1 MANTPNID
9 KILHNY
15 NAKVRRLEKSNKSNI
30 IIPKK
35 ITKQEFL
42 NSVYT
47 KRETNLAL
55 KDLQKFLVRGAENTK
70 KVGNITLSNYEHNL
84 LKAQKSRARYKL
96 KNKIEAYNRDVKIL
110 GSSQGYPKKMLM
122 DNTYENLIAK
132 QMKLSTNI
140 RDLQDRQELKEFM
153 SFLGAQTKSINV
165 QFREN
170 YYKMLRVNA
179 QTSGFDT
186 EKIEEIIKKLNKVNN
201 NNFFKM
207 YNDDERLKL
216 FLERYD
222 VLTKNIS
229 NAKNSDNDLNKI
241 YIELDELYKN
251 IDNVIKDY
259 I

>member
-47 KRETNLAL
+47 KRETN
-55 KDLQKFLVRGAENTK
+55 F
-70 KVGNITLSNYEHNL
+70 TLSNYEHNL

-140 RDLQDRQELKEFM
+140 RDLQDRQE
-153 SFLGAQTKSINV
+153 
-165 QFREN
+165 
-170 YYKMLRVNA
+170 
-179 QTSGFDT
+179 
-186 EKIEEIIKKLNKVNN
+186 KIIIKC
-201 NNFFKM
+201 
-207 YNDDERLKL
+207 
-216 FLERYD
+216 LE
-222 VLTKNIS
+222 
-229 NAKNSDNDLNKI
+229 
-241 YIELDELYKN
+241 
-251 IDNVIKDY
+251 
-259 I
+259 

>member
-1 MANTPNID
+1 
-9 KILHNY
+9 
-15 NAKVRRLEKSNKSNI
+15 
-30 IIPKK
+30 
-35 ITKQEFL
+35 
-42 NSVYT
+42 
-47 KRETNLAL
+47 
-55 KDLQKFLVRGAENTK
+55 
-70 KVGNITLSNYEHNL
+70 
-84 LKAQKSRARYKL
+84 
-96 KNKIEAYNRDVKIL
+96 
-110 GSSQGYPKKMLM
+110 
-122 DNTYENLIAK
+122 
-132 QMKLSTNI
+132 
-140 RDLQDRQELKEFM
+140 
-153 SFLGAQTKSINV
+153 
-165 QFREN
+165 
-170 YYKMLRVNA
+170 MLRVNA

-207 YNDDERLKL
+207 YNDDEGLKL